1 VKALARTAL
10 VGITVAGALAGGT
23 AVAQTGH
30 STSAGPHTT
39 PHAAAAGG
47 AASNFVPMTPCTAV
61 DMRAI
66 GPIQAGSSVQ
76 VNFTYDGGLGGDPA
90 CTVPANATAVQ
101 ATLLAFNPT
110 GSGYLTAWPTGTTE
124 PGAALLTYTKDVNA
138 SSGTTLTLNQ
148 GGSTVRVN
156 TSAATL
162 GINIEGYYV
171 APPPSPSVL
180 VASVDDSGHL
190 LFGSHATSAVLV
202 NGGQGHFSY
211 QVLFDR
217 DVASQCAYQLTP
229 HAAGGGVTANATALD
244 TRSDAVGV
252 SFQQSPAGSGTEQDA
267 FDLTVT
273 CL

>member
-1 VKALARTAL
+1 MKALARTAL
-10 VGITVAGALAGGT
+10 VAITVAGALAGGT

-30 STSAGPHTT
+30 STSVGPHTT

-61 DMRAI
+61 DMRTI
-66 GPIQAGSSVQ
+66 GPIQAGSSTQ
-76 VNFTYDGGLGGDPA
+76 VNFTYDDGLGGDPA
-90 CTVPANATAVQ
+90 CTVPTNATAVQ

-110 GSGYLTAWPTGTTE
+110 GPGYLTAWPTGTTE
-124 PGAALLTYTKDVNA
+124 PGAALLTYAKDVDA

-148 GGSTVRVN
+148 GGSTVRIN

-171 APPPSPSVL
+171 APPPSPTVL
-180 VASVDDSGHL
+180 VASVDITGKL
-190 LFGSHATSAVLV
+190 LFGSHVTRSVLV
-202 NGGQGHFSY
+202 NEGQGWSY
-211 QVLFDR
+211 QVFFDR
-217 DVASQCAYQLTP
+217 DVTLKCAFQVTPRVQAEVATEVPVETAANELDVALVHDNTDSQD
-229 HAAGGGVTANATALD
+229 G
-244 TRSDAVGV
+244 
-252 SFQQSPAGSGTEQDA
+252 

>member
-1 VKALARTAL
+1 
-10 VGITVAGALAGGT
+10 
-23 AVAQTGH
+23 VAQTGH
-30 STSAGPHTT
+30 LTSAGPHTT
-39 PHAAAAGG
+39 PHAATAGG
-47 AASNFVPMTPCTAV
+47 AASNFVPITPCTAV
-61 DMRAI
+61 DMRSI

-76 VNFTYDGGLGGDPA
+76 VNFTYDDGLGGDPA
-90 CTVPANATAVQ
+90 CTVPTNATAVQ

-110 GSGYLTAWPTGTTE
+110 GPGYLTAWPTGATE
-124 PGAALLTYTKDVNA
+124 PGAALLTYTMGVDA

-156 TSAATL
+156 SSAATL
-162 GINIEGYYV
+162 GINIEGYYT
-171 APPPSPSVL
+171 PSPSVL
-180 VASVDDSGHL
+180 VASVDASGNL
-190 LFGSHATSAVLV
+190 LFGSHATGAVLT

-211 QVLFDR
+211 LVLFDR

-229 HAAGGGVTANATALD
+229 HAAGGGVTADATALD